1 MKMEGW
7 TCFKIKRFIIGGI
20 KNKRDK
26 NKLFP
31 GKRKFKNRQSL

>member
-7 TCFKIKRFIIGGI
+7 ACFKNKKFIIGGI
-20 KNKRDK
+20 KNGMDK